1 MVNLFTGVFENPY
14 ILALKKEIAMSN
26 LLESE
31 QIDTHISN
39 TNQYQYAEH
48 LLFGTISTETDSDG
62 NQTLDSDLV
71 KVIESHIDVCDSC
84 AIETFNIVKH
94 LEVFLDE
101 KATLKLVAGYLARAK
116 LEMEARDE

>member
-31 QIDTHISN
+31 QIDAHISG

-48 LLFGTISTETDSDG
+48 LLWLSKFTDCKEVKSVPSKNKRKVQGKTNKSSKSSQSDV
-62 NQTLDSDLV
+62 QA
-71 KVIESHIDVCDSC
+71 KV
-84 AIETFNIVKH
+84 
-94 LEVFLDE
+94 
-101 KATLKLVAGYLARAK
+101 
-116 LEMEARDE
+116 

>member
-31 QIDTHISN
+31 QIDAHISG

-48 LLFGTISTETDSDG
+48 LLFGTISTETDDEI
-62 NQTLDSDLV
+62 LDSDLV
-71 KVIESHIDVCDSC
+71 KVIESHINVCDSC
-84 AIETFNIVKH
+84 AIETFNIAKH

-101 KATLKLVAGYLARAK
+101 KATIKMAVGYLAKAK
-116 LEMEARDE
+116 LEMEARDQ